1 MESLHLSFSRA
12 VEAGIFKGYKIDP
25 STTLSHLFYVDNA
38 ILLLY
43 SLEWSCFLS
52 ASFQFDMELSNITEV
67 NPLKSKGVDLISHC
81 RDSCWKSK
89 SLIKPTR
96 TRIEALRRRAE
107 AKQRFLKEDLAKLLA
122 NGLDLNAYGRT
133 EEFIAGLNLLACYTF
148 IDQSCEYILKQLS
161 VMQKLGQCPEECRE
175 TVASLMHAAARFS
188 DLPEL
193 RDLRDVFQDRHGN
206 GLECYV
212 NQVFVEKLASKPPVV
227 EKRIKLLQ
235 DIASEFSIQWDSKA
249 FKQRMDK
256 PSRPAQN
263 QGSIL
268 APLSVNDDKYKH
280 ANGNNV
286 FRKNDRFPRKNI
298 ACSTRVG
305 GPCEKTIR
313 KEPVLHHDGNGNGNY
328 GRKEVLDI
336 PFVKREEKRPKDRLQ
351 HAHDEQVL
359 HHDGNG
365 NGNYRRKEVLDVPSV
380 EREERR
386 SKERKKYAHEGP
398 MLHNGGNVPIR
409 REDVLDIPVAKREE
423 KRPKERLEDSH
434 KGQVLHHDGN
444 GIVKRKEVLDI
455 PFVGRQEKYVYKH
468 EGLTDKAENGGF
480 GKNDTPLKMKEA
492 FDDDRVNRG
501 RNERHGYKQEAETID
516 TRYDDDHIYRRHE
529 KRSARSSHD
538 RRPESNE
545 LTVNG
550 KAEEEEAV
558 RSKSYYNS
566 SLPPP
571 YVKSNIPPP
580 YSKPSSHRSKHTS
593 LDSIDTIAGSSP
605 QLKGNVLINTDHDV
619 REDRHYQNDIP
630 LPKPRSMRRKHSKSS
645 SSHDD
650 VGSSEDARIVK
661 RTSSSRRKERKGLQI
676 LFDDDHYHSQRDDE
690 EKMMDKLLLHYSKKP
705 SAYDLAA
712 RFAALRG
719 RSLSLPNDQS
729 GESEPKKVYARAN
742 SFQPDNQAKHVHP
755 KLPDYD
761 DLAARFAALRGR

>member
-1 MESLHLSFSRA
+1 MLD
-12 VEAGIFKGYKIDP
+12 G
-25 STTLSHLFYVDNA
+25 
-38 ILLLY
+38 LLGR
-43 SLEWSCFLS
+43 S
-52 ASFQFDMELSNITEV
+52 AFT
-67 NPLKSKGVDLISHC
+67 SKC
-81 RDSCWKSK
+81 K

-161 VMQKLGQCPEECRE
+161 VMQKQGQCPEECRE

-193 RDLRDVFQDRHGN
+193 RDLRDVFQDRYGN

-263 QGSIL
+263 QANIL

-280 ANGNNV
+280 ANGNKV
-286 FRKNDRFPRKNI
+286 FRKNDQRSKERI
-298 ACSTRVG
+298 EHAHE
-305 GPCEKTIR
+305 GPALLNDGNLNNPFVKREEKRPKDRIQHAH
-313 KEPVLHHDGNGNGNY
+313 EPVLHHDRNGNGNGNV
-328 GRKEVLDI
+328 GRKELLDI

-351 HAHDEQVL
+351 HAREEPVK

-365 NGNYRRKEVLDVPSV
+365 NFREKEVVDIPFV

-386 SKERKKYAHEGP
+386 SKERKEYAHEGS

-409 REDVLDIPVAKREE
+409 RKEVLDIPVAKREE
-423 KRPKERLEDSH
+423 KRPKERLEDAH
-434 KGQVLHHDGN
+434 KGSVLHHEGN
-444 GIVKRKEVLDI
+444 GIVNRNEVLDI
-455 PFVGRQEKYVYKH
+455 PVGRQEKYVYKH

-480 GKNDTPLKMKEA
+480 GKNDAPLKMKEVL
-492 FDDDRVNRG
+492 DDDRVNRG
-501 RNERHGYKQEAETID
+501 RKERHGYKQEAEIID
-516 TRYDDDHIYRRHE
+516 TKYNDDHIYRRRHE

-538 RRPESNE
+538 RRPESNGNDHMTPFLKEERPDLLHRGKSELSDGAE
-545 LTVNG
+545 LTFNG
-550 KAEEEEAV
+550 KVEEEAAV
-558 RSKSYYNS
+558 RSKSSYNS

-593 LDSIDTIAGSSP
+593 LESIDTISGSSP
-605 QLKGNVLINTDHDV
+605 QLRGNVLINTDHDV

-645 SSHDD
+645 PSHDD

-676 LFDDDHYHSQRDDE
+676 LFDDDHDHSQRDDE

-705 SAYDLAA
+705 SAYDAA
-712 RFAALRG
+712 KLRRKKS
-719 RSLSLPNDQS
+719 RSNTSKSPSPHHGIKDEVEITAPPMRSISLPNDQS